1 MPRVYTL
8 VKGQALSHREERGG
22 KSPHFQIL
30 LDCGG
35 IWLRL
40 AINTRSGSSGGQD
53 AELLFLANDDFQH
66 PLTDRLLELPD
77 GIYEVASEPHGL
89 ALDYQRGQLFDPRHM
104 RHIPASRP
112 GAHNDL
118 SDELLS
124 RVTRAI
130 NDPAARVYAWGTRWG
145 PEQNSVDHIFHFTPG
160 NGIHDIHMNQGNMD
174 EHAHDNGT
182 WADGAIM
189 FSTGDGAQW
198 CAIFLAFQTQVW
210 ETDDEGDP
218 VHRGEQGRPRRR

>member
-1 MPRVYTL
+1 MPRIYTL
-8 VKGQALSHREERGG
+8 AKGQALSHREERGG

-35 IWLRL
+35 TRLRL
-40 AINTRSGSSGGQD
+40 AVNTRSGASRGRA

-66 PLTDRLLELPD
+66 PIIDQLIELPD
-77 GIYEVASEPHGL
+77 GIYEVPSAPGGL
-89 ALDYQRGQLFDPRHM
+89 ALDYQRGRLVNPRDM
-104 RHIPASRP
+104 RRIPASRP

-145 PEQNSVDHIFHFTPG
+145 PEHNSIDDIFHFTPG

-174 EHAHDNGT
+174 EHLHDNGT

-198 CAIFLAFQTQVW
+198 CAVFLAFQTQAW
-210 ETDDEGDP
+210 ETDDKGDP
-218 VHRGEQGRPRRR
+218 PGPPGHYWRG